1 MHVTRDG
8 LGGEWG
14 GMTAAITRIPAGSDL
29 ASLLRGLPGDRCP
42 CPHWGY
48 VIAGRSAV
56 RHPDHEETIA
66 AGEAYYL
73 PPGHVPDYLEDTE
86 VFEVSPAAEL
96 NKVIEVV
103 LGNLGPDGWS
113 CPLPGSQRTFTSV
126 DSAGWP
132 TCAASGS

>member
-1 MHVTRDG
+1 M
-8 LGGEWG
+8 
-14 GMTAAITRIPAGSDL
+14 
-29 ASLLRGLPGDRCP
+29 
-42 CPHWGY
+42 
-48 VIAGRSAV
+48 
-56 RHPDHEETIA
+56 
-66 AGEAYYL
+66 
-73 PPGHVPDYLEDTE
+73 PDYLEDTE